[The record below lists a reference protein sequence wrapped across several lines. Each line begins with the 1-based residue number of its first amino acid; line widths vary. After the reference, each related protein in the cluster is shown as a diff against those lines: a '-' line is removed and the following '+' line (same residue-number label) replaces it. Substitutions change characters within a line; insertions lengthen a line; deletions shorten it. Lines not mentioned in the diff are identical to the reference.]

1 MGGHLPSKFTT
12 FLHVANPTKG
22 ISYNKQQST
31 QFCHTS
37 CSTHQIDFTGSVQ
50 LIKDA
55 QWEKIIQGTK
65 QYAKDKKNIPS
76 SSDIIIISDDEGM
89 PKFNPCT
96 NLIEVDSEEEDTK
109 DRNEDTKDG
118 KGTKL
123 VNAGKVVKAKQSK
136 VLMRTRNLVRTKMQK
151 KMGTG
156 RRKGKRMA
164 KRKRMAQSKRT
175 VKRKRMLKRVP
186 IAKRM
191 MRRTLVVMRKLWMM
205 APRPP
210 SSHKVSILLCQ
221 YLHTLILIYSPT
233 CIITSCTPSFNW
245 AMFLRWSV

>member
-123 VNAGKVVKAKQSK
+123 VNAGKVVKAGKAVKGADGDKESGENQDAKEDGNREEEGEEDGKEEEDGTEQEDSEEEEDAEEGASSK
-136 VLMRTRNLVRTKMQK
+136 EDDEEDTGSDEETMDDGTK
-151 KMGTG
+151 T
-156 RRKGKRMA
+156 
-164 KRKRMAQSKRT
+164 T
-175 VKRKRMLKRVP
+175 
-186 IAKRM
+186 
-191 MRRTLVVMRKLWMM
+191 
-205 APRPP
+205 
-210 SSHKVSILLCQ
+210 
-221 YLHTLILIYSPT
+221 
-233 CIITSCTPSFNW
+233 IIT
-245 AMFLRWSV
+245 